1 MENDFSAST
10 GPLIAQLAEQRTVVG
25 FCCYPRVAGSI
36 PAQRSSYLNDLYM
49 IQIRIQSHPVPAD
62 TVKLMQPLSMIS
74 YKIVRYYRMWK

>member
-1 MENDFSAST
+1 
-10 GPLIAQLAEQRTVVG
+10 
-25 FCCYPRVAGSI
+25 
-36 PAQRSSYLNDLYM
+36 LNDLYM